1 VGLEE
6 FEWVLKFIFLRDK
19 IFMANKPSLFGTPVP
34 RRKIAIAVTY
44 SFVATLSIRFVFN
57 LSPTFIFNL
66 WPHNSELSK
75 QPQGLLN
82 CEKIPNKEAC
92 TIYNAGLQDLE
103 AGNKFPGYEQMGR
116 GSNDMGKP
124 QDGLKYY
131 TLAKNLPRSP
141 YDDLTALSGQ
151 AWSLNLLHKPEE
163 ALKLAN
169 EVIVRDSNYP
179 HIWPTKANAEMTLGR
194 KKEACI
200 SAKKASEL
208 PEARRKQGRD
218 LEQLIESACRIQ

>member
-1 VGLEE
+1 
-6 FEWVLKFIFLRDK
+6 
-19 IFMANKPSLFGTPVP
+19 MANKSSASSGPFRLFRVITGVLGAT
-34 RRKIAIAVTY
+34 VT
-44 SFVATLSIRFVFN
+44 VTATLAVHFHWN
-57 LSPTFIFNL
+57 LNSLINISNINIGTQSSAPSNIKDLPTTSDKPTQQNI
-66 WPHNSELSK
+66 
-75 QPQGLLN
+75 LN
-82 CEKIPNKEAC
+82 CENISNKEAC
-92 TIYNAGLQDLE
+92 TVYNAGLQDLK